1 METKM
6 KNEKQAKEF
15 IKSKIKI
22 VPPTSSLH
30 VSSGTLEEHIVIG
43 HSRNSRKVHY
53 FQGCR
58 D

>member
-6 KNEKQAKEF
+6 KNEKTGKEF
-15 IKSKIKI
+15 LKTKIKT
-22 VPPTSSLH
+22 TSAANH
-30 VSSGTLEEHIVIG
+30 QVVSPSTIEEHIFIG

-53 FQGCR
+53 YPVCR

>member
-6 KNEKQAKEF
+6 KHEKPAKEF
-15 IKSKIKI
+15 LKTKIK
-22 VPPTSSLH
+22 PA
-30 VSSGTLEEHIVIG
+30 TLSNVAHSTATIEEHIFIG

-53 FQGCR
+53 SPVCR